1 MNTRH
6 SARALLIDNDSNVL
20 LFKFRFKN
28 IKDNINAS
36 INEFWI
42 TPGGGLEGDETFEQ
56 ALGREL
62 MEETGLIIKEKPE
75 WVWSREVVFERN
87 GSQFISHELYYLVY
101 VSGCDIGEPS
111 LSDNEKSNL
120 LQKRWWGIEEM
131 LASEEAFRPVG
142 MAQELKHILLNGIPS
157 SPKIIP

>member
-1 MNTRH
+1 MNIRH
-6 SARALLIDNDSNVL
+6 SARALLIDNDNNVL

-42 TPGGGLEGDETFEQ
+42 TPGGGLEGSETFEQ

-62 MEETGLIIKEKPE
+62 MEETGLIIKERPE

-87 GSQFISHELYYLVY
+87 GSPFISHERYYLVY
-101 VSGCDIGEPS
+101 VSRCAVGEPN
-111 LSDNEKSNL
+111 LSNNEKSNL
-120 LQKRWWGIEEM
+120 LQKRWWSIDEM
-131 LASEEAFRPVG
+131 LASEEALRPVCL
-142 MAQELKHILLNGIPS
+142 AQELNWILLNGVPP
-157 SPKIIP
+157 SPKVIP

>member
-1 MNTRH
+1 MNIRH
-6 SARALLIDNDSNVL
+6 SARALLIDSDNNVL

-28 IKDNINAS
+28 IKDNIDAS

-42 TPGGGLEGDETFEQ
+42 TPGGGLEGNETFEQ

-75 WVWSREVVFERN
+75 WVWSREVVFERS
-87 GSQFISHELYYLVY
+87 GSQFISHERYYLVY
-101 VSGCDIGEPS
+101 VSSCDIGEPN

-120 LQKRWWGIEEM
+120 LQKRWWSIDEM
-131 LASEEAFRPVG
+131 LASEAAFRPVCI
-142 MAQELKHILLNGIPS
+142 AQELNHILLNGIPS
-157 SPKIIP
+157 SPKVIP